1 MTEKGTNMR
10 DNDYTY
16 SNGTVQILR
25 MYDAGESLEDIMQ
38 ATGKTKATI
47 RTTILASGREAADFV
62 GFKNRYNASAQAW
75 GVKWNHARAMVL
87 RKLGGRK

>member
-1 MTEKGTNMR
+1 MTGKGTNMR
-10 DNDYTY
+10 DNAYTY

-47 RTTILASGREAADFV
+47 RTTILASGRETADFV

>member
-1 MTEKGTNMR
+1 MNMR
-10 DNDYTY
+10 DNAYTY
-16 SNGTVQILR
+16 SNGTIQILR

-47 RTTILASGREAADFV
+47 RTTILASGRETADFV

-87 RKLGGRK
+87 RKLG

>member
-1 MTEKGTNMR
+1 MR
-10 DNDYTY
+10 DNAYTY
-16 SNGTVQILR
+16 SNGTIQILR

-38 ATGKTKATI
+38 ATGKTKSTI
-47 RTTILASGREAADFV
+47 RTTILASGRETADFV

>member
-1 MTEKGTNMR
+1 MTGKGTNMK
-10 DNDYTY
+10 DNAYTY
-16 SNGTVQILR
+16 STGAIQILR

-47 RTTILASGREAADFV
+47 RTTILASGRETADFV

-87 RKLGGRK
+87 RKLG

>member
-1 MTEKGTNMR
+1 MR
-10 DNDYTY
+10 DNAYTY
-16 SNGTVQILR
+16 SNGAIQILR

-47 RTTILASGREAADFV
+47 RTTILASGRETADFV

>member
-1 MTEKGTNMR
+1 MR
-10 DNDYTY
+10 DNAYTY
-16 SNGTVQILR
+16 SNGTIQILR

-47 RTTILASGREAADFV
+47 RTTILTSGREAADFV

-75 GVKWNHARAMVL
+75 GIKWNHARAMVL
-87 RKLGGRK
+87 RKLGGRR

>member
-1 MTEKGTNMR
+1 MTMR
-10 DNDYTY
+10 DNAYTY
-16 SNGTVQILR
+16 SNGTIQILR

-47 RTTILASGREAADFV
+47 RATILASGRETADFV

-75 GVKWNHARAMVL
+75 GIKWNHARAMVL
-87 RKLGGRK
+87 RKLG

>member
-1 MTEKGTNMR
+1 MR
-10 DNDYTY
+10 DNAYTY
-16 SNGTVQILR
+16 STGAIQILR

-47 RTTILASGREAADFV
+47 RTTILASGRETADFV

>member
-1 MTEKGTNMR
+1 MR
-10 DNDYTY
+10 DNAYTY
-16 SNGTVQILR
+16 STGTIQILR

-47 RTTILASGREAADFV
+47 RSAILASGRETADFV

>member
-1 MTEKGTNMR
+1 MR
-10 DNDYTY
+10 DNAYTY
-16 SNGTVQILR
+16 STGTIQILR

-38 ATGKTKATI
+38 ATGKTKTTI
-47 RTTILASGREAADFV
+47 RTTILASGRETADFV

-87 RKLGGRK
+87 RKLG

>member
-1 MTEKGTNMR
+1 MK
-10 DNDYTY
+10 DNAYVY
-16 SNGTVQILR
+16 SASTATVLR

-47 RTTILASGREAADFV
+47 RTTILTSGRETADFV

-75 GVKWNHARAMVL
+75 GIKWNQARAMVL
-87 RKLGGRK
+87 RKLG

>member
-1 MTEKGTNMR
+1 MR
-10 DNDYTY
+10 DNAYTY
-16 SNGTVQILR
+16 SNGAIQILR

-47 RTTILASGREAADFV
+47 RTTILASGRETADFV

-87 RKLGGRK
+87 RKLGG

>member
-1 MTEKGTNMR
+1 MAMK
-10 DNDYTY
+10 DNAYTY
-16 SNGTVQILR
+16 STGTMQILR

-47 RTTILASGREAADFV
+47 RSTILASGRETADFV

>member
-1 MTEKGTNMR
+1 MR
-10 DNDYTY
+10 DNAYTY
-16 SNGTVQILR
+16 SNGTIQILR

-47 RTTILASGREAADFV
+47 RSAILASGRETADFV

-75 GVKWNHARAMVL
+75 GVKWNYARAMVL
-87 RKLGGRK
+87 RKLG

>member
-1 MTEKGTNMR
+1 MR
-10 DNDYTY
+10 DNAYTY
-16 SNGTVQILR
+16 STGAIQILR

-47 RTTILASGREAADFV
+47 RTTILASGRETADFV

-87 RKLGGRK
+87 RKLG

>member
-1 MTEKGTNMR
+1 MR
-10 DNDYTY
+10 DNAYTY

-47 RTTILASGREAADFV
+47 RTTILASGRETADFV

>member
-1 MTEKGTNMR
+1 MK
-10 DNDYTY
+10 DNAYTY
-16 SNGTVQILR
+16 SNGTIQILR

-38 ATGKTKATI
+38 ATGKTKTTI
-47 RTTILASGREAADFV
+47 RSTILASGREAADFV

>member
-1 MTEKGTNMR
+1 MR
-10 DNDYTY
+10 DNAYTY
-16 SNGTVQILR
+16 STGTIQILR

>member
-1 MTEKGTNMR
+1 MR
-10 DNDYTY
+10 DNAYTY
-16 SNGTVQILR
+16 STGAIQILR

-47 RTTILASGREAADFV
+47 RTTILASGRETADFV

-87 RKLGGRK
+87 RKLGGHK

>member
-1 MTEKGTNMR
+1 MR
-10 DNDYTY
+10 DNAYTY
-16 SNGTVQILR
+16 STGTIQILR

-47 RTTILASGREAADFV
+47 RTTILASGRETADFV
-62 GFKNRYNASAQAW
+62 VFKNRYNASAQAW

-87 RKLGGRK
+87 RKLGGR

>member
-1 MTEKGTNMR
+1 MR
-10 DNDYTY
+10 DNAYTY
-16 SNGTVQILR
+16 STGAIQILR

-47 RTTILASGREAADFV
+47 RTTILASGRETADFV

-87 RKLGGRK
+87 RKLGG

>member
-1 MTEKGTNMR
+1 MR
-10 DNDYTY
+10 DNAYTY
-16 SNGTVQILR
+16 STGTIQILR

-47 RTTILASGREAADFV
+47 RATILASGRETADFV

-87 RKLGGRK
+87 RKLGGRR

>member
-1 MTEKGTNMR
+1 MR
-10 DNDYTY
+10 DNAYAY
-16 SNGTVQILR
+16 STGTIQILR

-38 ATGKTKATI
+38 ATGKTKSTI
-47 RTTILASGREAADFV
+47 RTTILASGRETADFV

-87 RKLGGRK
+87 RKLG

>member
-1 MTEKGTNMR
+1 MNMR
-10 DNDYTY
+10 DNIYTY
-16 SNGTVQILR
+16 STGTIQILR

-47 RTTILASGREAADFV
+47 RTTILASGRETADFV

-87 RKLGGRK
+87 RKLGG

>member
-1 MTEKGTNMR
+1 MR
-10 DNDYTY
+10 DSAYTY
-16 SNGTVQILR
+16 STGTIQILR

-47 RTTILASGREAADFV
+47 RTTILASGRETADFV

>member
-1 MTEKGTNMR
+1 MR
-10 DNDYTY
+10 DNAYTY
-16 SNGTVQILR
+16 SNGTIQILR

-47 RTTILASGREAADFV
+47 RMTILASGRETADFV

-75 GVKWNHARAMVL
+75 GVKWNQARAMVL
-87 RKLGGRK
+87 RKLG

>member
-1 MTEKGTNMR
+1 MR
-10 DNDYTY
+10 DNAYTY

-38 ATGKTKATI
+38 ATGKKKATI
-47 RTTILASGREAADFV
+47 RTTILASGRETADFV

>member
-1 MTEKGTNMR
+1 MAMR
-10 DNDYTY
+10 DNAYTY
-16 SNGTVQILR
+16 STGAIQILR

-47 RTTILASGREAADFV
+47 RTTILASGRETADFV

-75 GVKWNHARAMVL
+75 GVKWNYARAMVL
-87 RKLGGRK
+87 RKLGGQK